1 MLSFLCPMGRSRKRI
16 EWTLCELRLAYAGGS
31 TRPKIVEQ
39 VETALH
45 RDSLERIPNH
55 LMEHES

>member
-1 MLSFLCPMGRSRKRI
+1 MGRSRKRI